1 MSEQYRL
8 LFADLDKDQSL
19 EQATAAL
26 QQRLKLAEQQVEA
39 FFAGEAIF
47 PASEKTKAL
56 KQAKVLAGLGV
67 RARLKRIA
75 APAQTPRAATGQADE
90 QVLAALDYI
99 TSSLIRL
106 EERLDDMD
114 QRFSEHLLN
123 QQQSNHTDDLALD
136 LSLDEK
142 LDLSS
147 SSASR
152 QPLLI
157 VIPLLIVLLLALLG
171 VSYFYP
177 DLFNF

>member
-8 LFADLDKDQSL
+8 LFAHLDKEQDI
-19 EQATAAL
+19 EQAAQAL

-39 FFAGEAIF
+39 FFSGEAIF
-47 PASEKTKAL
+47 PASDKAKAL
-56 KQAKVLAGLGV
+56 KQAKVLASLGV
-67 RARLKRIA
+67 RARLKRIV
-75 APAQTPRAATGQADE
+75 APAQTPAAAAGQADE

-114 QRFSEHLLN
+114 QRFSEHLLH
-123 QQQSNHTDDLALD
+123 QQQSNDSDELALD
-136 LSLDEK
+136 LSLDEE
-142 LDLSS
+142 LNLPAA
-147 SSASR
+147 SATR
-152 QPLLI
+152 HPLLV
-157 VIPLLIVLLLALLG
+157 VILVLITLLLAILG